1 MLACQ
6 CSELW
11 KHMQETFEQ
20 SQPLG
25 SRQNVLESA
34 QSILL
39 HDINKQVLNSA
50 HGPLFQHGNQ
60 EYTTEL
66 QNPRWFMVN
75 DMGALATL
83 SNEVYKK

>member
-1 MLACQ
+1 MF
-6 CSELW
+6 W
-11 KHMQETFEQ
+11 
-20 SQPLG
+20 
-25 SRQNVLESA
+25 ESA

-75 DMGALATL
+75 DTGALATL
-83 SNEVYKK
+83 RNEVCKE